1 MAFVIPGKSMS
12 EYDSTKEVAASSSAG
27 SKILRKEKMPMDE
40 KELTER
46 LIRTEERAKSNTHRL
61 EKLEPIVNE
70 IHTMSETMVRLVS
83 EVQHTN
89 ENVSEIKDKVEI
101 LESKPSARMEQIK
114 TAVITA
120 VITAVASGLIGGW
133 IASIFF

>member
-1 MAFVIPGKSMS
+1 
-12 EYDSTKEVAASSSAG
+12 
-27 SKILRKEKMPMDE
+27 MDE

>member
-1 MAFVIPGKSMS
+1 
-12 EYDSTKEVAASSSAG
+12 
-27 SKILRKEKMPMDE
+27 MDE

-89 ENVSEIKDKVEI
+89 ENVSEIKDKVDI

-120 VITAVASGLIGGW
+120 VITAVVSGLIGGW